1 MLFFYGIVDGF
12 NGNYGIAIILFTVF
26 ARLVTLPSTISQQ
39 KGMAKQ
45 QRLAPKI
52 RRIQEKYAGN
62 QQKIQ
67 LMAALIADLNPVGI
81 FISSVFLSGLQIGG
95 STLQRSMSIPSEIAT
110 IIQCCITLFVSI
122 KIVINFKH
130 KKKHNEVKGGVEA

>member
-1 MLFFYGIVDGF
+1 MIKVIIAGAIGAIAGCTYAFGVSGRFIDGMLTST
-12 NGNYGIAIILFTVF
+12 NF
-26 ARLVTLPSTISQQ
+26 AWT
-39 KGMAKQ
+39 G
-45 QRLAPKI
+45 
-52 RRIQEKYAGN
+52 
-62 QQKIQ
+62 